1 LSCGI
6 LLTTVLQHSFMMVAI
21 MTFKH
26 ACQFKIQP
34 TLITKSYEIVSLV
47 FGFVPLIIS
56 LERPDKQKNKPKRSL
71 IATGLLALL
80 TLTGCQTTPSDD
92 LTSGTRYQPS
102 TQPSNNR
109 NLDQQEIARVRTSL
123 AAQYIRK
130 NELDTAQQ
138 QLEKA
143 FAADSRYAPAYDMMG
158 VLLQQ
163 EGSRLNLEKADQY
176 FKKAIALDK
185 DFEQARNNYGVYLS
199 QMKRYSEAVEQF
211 EIAGSALGY
220 DGRIGALE
228 NLGRTYLQLDNHP
241 AAAKVFLRA
250 LEGNRNSLIAH
261 IELVDLL
268 LEQQR
273 VSQAQRLYEETL
285 VLVQGQSTSPRLL
298 LQGIKLAAAQNDR
311 TTRQQLAQQLLSAY
325 PLSEE
330 AKKLKTW
337 LNNPEAPWK

>member
-1 LSCGI
+1 MN
-6 LLTTVLQHSFMMVAI
+6 HSFMMAAM
-21 MTFKH
+21 MTSRNS
-26 ACQFKIQP
+26 CQFNYQKIFSQTYKRLSTANGQMAIDP
-34 TLITKSYEIVSLV
+34 IAMSKRTVLV
-47 FGFVPLIIS
+47 TALV
-56 LERPDKQKNKPKRSL
+56 
-71 IATGLLALL
+71 GLL
-80 TLTGCQTTPSDD
+80 LTGCQSTPTND
-92 LTSGTRYQPS
+92 LTNIAAYQTSTRP
-102 TQPSNNR
+102 NDNR

-130 NELDTAQQ
+130 NELDTAQR

-185 DFEQARNNYGVYLS
+185 DFEQAHNNYGVYLS
-199 QMKRYSEAVEQF
+199 QMKRYREAAEQF

-220 DGRIGALE
+220 EGRIGALE
-228 NLGRTYLQLDNHP
+228 NLGRTYLQLGDRS
-241 AAAKVFLRA
+241 AAAKAFLRA
-250 LEGNRNSLIAH
+250 LDGNRNSIIAH

-273 VSQAQRLYEETL
+273 VPQAQRLYETL
-285 VLVQGQSTSPRLL
+285 ILVQGQGISPRLL
-298 LQGIKLAAAQNDR
+298 LQGIKLAAAQNNI

-325 PLSEE
+325 PLSDE
-330 AKKLKTW
+330 AKQLKTW

>member
-1 LSCGI
+1 MGAKSIKLMPRRSNA
-6 LLTTVLQHSFMMVAI
+6 LNLSFMMAAM
-21 MTFKH
+21 MTFKNL
-26 ACQFKIQP
+26 CQFKYQ
-34 TLITKSYEIVSLV
+34 T
-47 FGFVPLIIS
+47 FIS
-56 LERPDKQKNKPKRSL
+56 QTAQQSSVNVVRIAKKRGANV
-71 IATGLLALL
+71 ILLASALSALL
-80 TLTGCQTTPSDD
+80 LSGCQSTTTTDLTGGTPYQTSTRPSD
-92 LTSGTRYQPS
+92 
-102 TQPSNNR
+102 NR

-130 NELDTAQQ
+130 NELDTAQR

-176 FKKAIALDK
+176 FKKAITLDK
-185 DFEQARNNYGVYLS
+185 DFEQAHNNYGVYLS
-199 QMKRYSEAVEQF
+199 QMKRYREAAEQF

-220 DGRIGALE
+220 EGRIGALE
-228 NLGRTYLQLDNHP
+228 NLGRTYLQLGDRS
-241 AAAKVFLRA
+241 AAAKAFLRA
-250 LEGNRNSLIAH
+250 LDGNRNSIIAH

-273 VSQAQRLYEETL
+273 VPQAQRLYDETL
-285 VLVQGQSTSPRLL
+285 ILVQGQGISPRLL
-298 LQGIKLAAAQNDR
+298 LQGIKLAAAQNNI

-325 PLSEE
+325 PLSDE
-330 AKKLKTW
+330 AKQLKTW